1 MSNKTQEILKRVAG
15 LSFGLAFLMALVL
28 FGNVGRQYISLTTA
42 KIIFMAAGAIGL
54 VLNLLT
60 FQSGKNS
67 PLFNFLYWIGS
78 IVLFVG
84 LVFLQMRFPY
94 GFYIIVAGLIILG
107 LSFVLPTSIL
117 EKEEKRED
125 VLDDL
130 N

>member
-1 MSNKTQEILKRVAG
+1 MSNRTQEIIKRIAG
-15 LSFGLAFLMALVL
+15 LAFGLAFIMALVI
-28 FGNVGRQYISLTTA
+28 FGGVGRQYISVPTA
-42 KIIFMAAGAIGL
+42 RIIFMACGAIGL
-54 VLNLLT
+54 VLNLMT

-84 LVFLQMRFPY
+84 LIFLQMHFPY
-94 GFYIIVAGLIILG
+94 GFYIIVAGLTILG
-107 LSFVLPTSIL
+107 LSFVLPPSLL
-117 EKEEKRED
+117 EKDEKRED